1 MTVSVNYRDS
11 SWLRPAIRTLLA
23 TCILLSVAGTALA
36 GDREKAKRLHDRLT
50 GVPPSATVLD
60 AMQADISG
68 GDPVAAAYKAMDNS
82 AFYNVTLKN
91 FVTPWTNRDQTVFA
105 PLNDYTAT
113 VIGMVRDDADFRT
126 VLYGDILYVGAGNL
140 GLPAY
145 AMNNND
151 HYQALEDQG
160 IDLKTNLV
168 ATTQSAKTDLP
179 VAATAGIMTTRAA
192 AQAFFVAGTNRAML
206 RFTLMN
212 HLCNDMEQLKDTTRS
227 PDRIRQDVS
236 RSPGGDSRIF
246 LNSCIGCH
254 AGMDPLAQAYAYYNY
269 DAVSARLIYNGA
281 ATIDPSTGTRVQA
294 KYHINSDNFKYGYV
308 TTDDRWDNYWRS
320 GPDALLGWDSTRNSF
335 GNGAKSLGIELANS
349 EAFAQCQVKKV
360 FKTVCLR
367 APGNTADRN
376 QIDTLVA
383 SFKSSGYHLKRVF
396 AEAAAYC
403 MGD

>member
-1 MTVSVNYRDS
+1 MTASAKYRY
-11 SWLRPAIRTLLA
+11 LLWSRQMLQA
-23 TCILLSVAGTALA
+23 LLVAGVLFSAADAALA
-36 GDREKAKRLHDRLT
+36 GAREQAKRLHDRLA

-60 AMQADISG
+60 AMQADITG
-68 GDPVAAAYKAMDNS
+68 GNAVVAANKAMDNS
-82 AFYNVTLKN
+82 AFYSVTLKN
-91 FVTPWTNRDQTVFA
+91 FVTPWTNEEQTVFA

-113 VIGMVRDDADFRT
+113 VIGVVRDDIDFRT

-145 AMNNND
+145 AMTNNN
-151 HYQALEDQG
+151 HYQALEDKG
-160 IDLKTNLV
+160 IDLKANLV
-168 ATTQSAKTDLP
+168 ATTQSVKTDLP
-179 VAATAGIMTTRAA
+179 AAATAGIMTTRAA

-212 HLCNDMEQLKDTTRS
+212 YLCNDLEQLKDTTRS

-246 LNSCIGCH
+246 LNSCVGCH

-269 DAVSARLIYNGA
+269 DETSARLVYNTVGVV
-281 ATIDPSTGTRVQA
+281 DPSTGTRVQA

-308 TTDDRWDNYWRS
+308 TPDDRWDNYWRS
-320 GPDALLGWDSTRNSF
+320 GTDALLGWDSALPGG
-335 GNGAKSLGIELANS
+335 GNGAKSMGQELANS

-367 APGNTADRN
+367 APGNSADRH
-376 QIDTLVA
+376 QVDTMVT

-396 AEAAAYC
+396 AEAAVYC

>member
-1 MTVSVNYRDS
+1 MSVSMKFYKS
-11 SWLRPAIRTLLA
+11 SHLRLMIRLLLA
-23 TCILLSVAGTALA
+23 SCVLLCITDVAMA
-36 GDREKAKRLHDRLT
+36 GAREQAKRLHDRLT
-50 GVPPSATVLD
+50 GVPPSATVLN
-60 AMQADISG
+60 AMQTNISS
-68 GDPVAAAYKAMDNS
+68 GDPVAAAYQAMDNS
-82 AFYNVTLKN
+82 AFYNVTLKD

-113 VIGMVRDDADFRT
+113 VIGMVRDDVDFRK
-126 VLYGDILYVGAGNL
+126 VLYDDILYVGAGNL

-145 AMNNND
+145 AMTNND
-151 HYQALEDQG
+151 HYQAMETQG

-179 VAATAGIMTTRAA
+179 AAATAGIMTTRAA
-192 AQAFFVAGTNRAML
+192 AQAFFIAGTNRAML

-212 HLCNDMEQLKDTTRS
+212 HLCNDLEQLKDTTRS

-254 AGMDPLAQAYAYYNY
+254 SGMDPLAQAYAYYNY
-269 DAVSARLIYNGA
+269 DAATARLVYNGA
-281 ATIDPSTGTRVQA
+281 AAIDPSTGTRVQA

-308 TTDDRWDNYWRS
+308 TPDDGWENYWRS
-320 GPDALLGWDSTRNSF
+320 GPDALLGWDSTLNGV
-335 GNGAKSLGIELANS
+335 GNGAKSLGMELANS
-349 EAFAQCQVKKV
+349 AAFAQCQVKKV

-367 APGNTADRN
+367 APGNAADRN
-376 QIDTLVA
+376 QIDSMVA
-383 SFKSSGYHLKRVF
+383 SFKSNGYHLKRTF
-396 AEAAAYC
+396 AEAAVYC

>member
-1 MTVSVNYRDS
+1 MTVSVKHRDS
-11 SWLRPAIRTLLA
+11 TRLRLVIRALLA
-23 TCILLSVAGTALA
+23 GCLLLGVTDAAMAGA
-36 GDREKAKRLHDRLT
+36 REQAKRLHDRLT

-60 AMQADISG
+60 TMQADISG
-68 GDPVAAAYKAMDNS
+68 GDPLSAAYLAMDNS
-82 AFYNVTLKN
+82 AFYNVTLKD

-113 VIGMVRDDADFRT
+113 VIGMVRDDVDFRK
-126 VLYGDILYVGAGNL
+126 VLYDDILYVGAGNL

-145 AMNNND
+145 AMTNND
-151 HYQALEDQG
+151 LYDAMETQG

-179 VAATAGIMTTRAA
+179 AAATAGIMTTRAA
-192 AQAFFVAGTNRAML
+192 AQAFFIAGTNRAML
-206 RFTLMN
+206 RFTFIN
-212 HLCNDMEQLKDTTRS
+212 YLCTDLEQLKDITRS

-246 LNSCIGCH
+246 LNSCVGCH
-254 AGMDPLAQAYAYYNY
+254 AGMDPMAQAYAYYNY
-269 DAVSARLIYNGA
+269 DAPSARLVYNGVSA
-281 ATIDPSTGTRVQA
+281 IDPSTGTRVQA

-308 TTDDRWDNYWRS
+308 TPDDRWDNYWRS
-320 GPDALLGWDSTRNSF
+320 GPDALLGWDSTLPGG
-335 GNGAKSLGIELANS
+335 GNGAKSLGQELANT

-367 APGNTADRN
+367 PPGNAADRN
-376 QIDTLVA
+376 QIDTMVT
-383 SFKSSGYHLKRVF
+383 SFKSNGYHLKRTF
-396 AEAAAYC
+396 AEAAVYC